1 MDAMERGEQY
11 LVFDW
16 NFHRNS
22 FIKKCFLLFLLLN
35 LAFIAPS
42 LHILS
47 HYNYLNTYLSLINFP
62 YIQVGQLNSSEGFSN
77 YGTIEKNMMME
88 KHMELKKD
96 YDEKV
101 QELETAYD
109 HLENLSNRLSAMIAA
124 RFVKIVDKHRIMH
137 LLEAFAALR
146 DDA

>member
-1 MDAMERGEQY
+1 
-11 LVFDW
+11 
-16 NFHRNS
+16 
-22 FIKKCFLLFLLLN
+22 
-35 LAFIAPS
+35 
-42 LHILS
+42 
-47 HYNYLNTYLSLINFP
+47 
-62 YIQVGQLNSSEGFSN
+62 
-77 YGTIEKNMMME
+77 
-88 KHMELKKD
+88 MELKKD